1 MNKLLLSAA
10 SAVLAAASFG
20 ASAQELLTFNDSW
33 GTPKSRAEVRAE
45 LAQAIASGQRL
56 AQGEAGNYPLPATE
70 GRMLSRA
77 EVRAGLV
84 GFVAPHPE
92 AGDAL
97 PGAAPGVRLARAGTL
112 AAR

>member
-1 MNKLLLSAA
+1 MSKL
-10 SAVLAAASFG
+10 LAAALIATATFG

-56 AQGEAGNYPLPATE
+56 NQGEANVYPLPASE
-70 GRMLSRA
+70 GRMLMRA
-77 EVRAGLV
+77 EVRAGLI
-84 GFVAPHPE
+84 GWVAPHPE

-97 PGAAPGVRLARAGTL
+97 PHGDNLVRLARA
-112 AAR
+112 AALPAR

>member
-1 MNKLLLSAA
+1 MFKLIATAA
-10 SAVLAAASFG
+10 IAAASFG

-56 AQGEAGNYPLPATE
+56 AVGEAGNYPLPASE
-70 GRMLSRA
+70 GRMLTRT
-77 EVRAGLV
+77 EVRLALV
-84 GFVAPHPE
+84 GYVAPHPE
-92 AGDAL
+92 AGDVL
-97 PGAAPGVRLARAGTL
+97 PHAQPVVRMAQAGTM